1 MRVVNVLIPMKTK
14 LSTGNILRLAC
25 AFLFSCPAPLHAQ
38 KDVSWSFV
46 SVPDFLNVD
55 VDYPEP
61 KWDDAIDFTL
71 TGIKGENPEFVLV
84 AGDMV
89 MGRWWRSREQIEYMA
104 DIYYTAWKSRMDKFG
119 LKYYVAIG
127 DHELGDN
134 PWLPQGKKEKRG
146 LTWDCAPLEFLP
158 YYEEA
163 FVKHFDMPRNGPKG
177 KEGMA
182 YFVQHENALIVT
194 IDVFDKDLI
203 AEHGQADVS
212 ADQIAWL
219 DSLLGVHKNV
229 PFRIV
234 QGHTPIIGPVKKK
247 NSSGIMLKDGAGSPL
262 WKTMVKHGVDLYLCG
277 EVHAITCIEQDGIM
291 QISHGALFGYTEYAN
306 YLTVEVRSNA
316 LDLTLKEIP
325 LQLEGRRLPQ
335 SAMNEP
341 REYVRIIPE
350 DKYRGFRVVG
360 KAVLQKAGKNKKF
373 ENKSGH
379 FSESAKSAE

>member
-1 MRVVNVLIPMKTK
+1 MKTL
-14 LSTGNILRLAC
+14 LSLYRITTLAYALLLC
-25 AFLFSCPAPLHAQ
+25 RIVPAHAQ
-38 KDVSWSFV
+38 QEPSWSFV

-55 VDYPEP
+55 VDHPEP

-71 TGIKGENPEFVLV
+71 ACIKGENPEFVLV

-119 LKYYVAIG
+119 LKYYVAVG

-182 YFVQHENALIVT
+182 YFVKHENILVVT
-194 IDVFDKDLI
+194 VDVFDKDLI
-203 AEHGQADVS
+203 AEHGEADVS

-219 DSLLGVHKNV
+219 DSLLDAHKNV
-229 PFRIV
+229 PFKVV
-234 QGHTPIIGPVKKK
+234 QGHTPVIGPVRKK
-247 NSSGIMLKDGAGSPL
+247 NSSGIMLKDGAGSAL

-277 EVHAITCIEQDGIM
+277 EVHAITCLEKDGIM

-306 YLTVEVRSNA
+306 YLTVEVSSNE
-316 LDLTLKEIP
+316 LKLTLKEIP
-325 LQLEGRRLPQ
+325 LQLAGRRLPQ

-341 REYVRIIPE
+341 REYVRISQE
-350 DKYRGFRVVG
+350 DKYRGFRVAG
-360 KAVLQKAGKNKKF
+360 KAVLKKEGRNKKF
-373 ENKSGH
+373 ESKSGY
-379 FSESAKSAE
+379 FSASAVPVD